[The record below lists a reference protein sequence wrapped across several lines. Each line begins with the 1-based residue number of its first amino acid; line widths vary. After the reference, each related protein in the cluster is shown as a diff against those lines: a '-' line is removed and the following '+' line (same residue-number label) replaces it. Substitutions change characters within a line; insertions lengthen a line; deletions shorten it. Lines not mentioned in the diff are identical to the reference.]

1 MNELFA
7 EGDLVEAVKT
17 EIASS
22 TRLRGVLKSTGWEN
36 GFILQAQGFS
46 PEISELEAKGFTLT
60 LLEKATPPLPTEQ
73 GWYTDQEG
81 DIWRVDSFA
90 KFWCIGSVA
99 DDENPSDYAPF
110 TRLEPVA
117 ETAKADVL
125 NGWVSWFEVNE
136 SHVGGKHTFTAY
148 EVAEL
153 LRGPEPFGFM
163 ATNNETG
170 ADDE

>member
-22 TRLRGVLKSTGWEN
+22 TLLRGVLKSTGWEN
-36 GFILQAQGFS
+36 DFILQAQGFS
-46 PEISELEAKGFTLT
+46 PEINELEAKGFTLT
-60 LLEKATPPLPTEQ
+60 LIEKATPPLPTQQ

-90 KFWCIGSVA
+90 RLWCIGSVE

-117 ETAKADVL
+117 ETAKKVLDRVLEEYGTLPLRFVSDVL
-125 NGWVSWFEVNE
+125 PI
-136 SHVGGKHTFTAY
+136 
-148 EVAEL
+148 VAKE
-153 LRGPEPFGFM
+153 FGV
-163 ATNNETG
+163 TS
-170 ADDE
+170 